1 MDHLLPPAA
10 RHRPLAR
17 TALVTVLHSSGGTG
31 LADDLVRAWAPAVPA
46 AAMSTMLV
54 ASGGGGIAE
63 TLAQIGRRLGEAGLD
78 ASSLVLAGIGG
89 GEETALQLA
98 FGQPALACAGV
109 VACGDSLPPLRVLR
123 GRPEAGRA
131 KLRLVWTA
139 DDPLF
144 CAAALGD
151 LLRCLR
157 AAGLDAAGAVL
168 QRQDGPLRQADGR
181 QPSSLPLVRLGGAYL
196 AELVAVALGSTGRL
210 QAHLADIG

>member
-1 MDHLLPPAA
+1 MDHLLPSPA
-10 RHRPLAR
+10 RHRPSAQ
-17 TALVTVLHSSGGTG
+17 TALVAVLHSSSGTE
-31 LADDLVRAWAPAVPA
+31 LAHELVRAWAPAVPA

-54 ASGGGGIAE
+54 TGNDVIAE

-78 ASSLVLAGIGG
+78 ASSLVLAGVGG

-98 FGQPALACAGV
+98 FGQAALACAGV
-109 VACGDSLPPLRVLR
+109 VACGDSLPPLRVLS

-157 AAGLDAAGAVL
+157 TAGLDAAGAVL
-168 QRQDGPLRQADGR
+168 QRQKCPSREADGR

-210 QAHLADIG
+210 QAHLAGIE